1 MSQKSIWPVVGIAL
15 SPLLLALL
23 GVFHPHELT
32 RMNAQSWTTL
42 HLFLLLLFPMLGVNL
57 WWLASGIPGVS
68 AWAIRVMG
76 FFYILYYGALDVLAG
91 IATGLMVQKN
101 MAPDAPQVSALF
113 DTGNTLSQIGVWS
126 FLLGSLVTLF
136 LYWQLVGR
144 RAFLGG
150 LLLIAAALSFLNSH
164 IYFPVGVITMV
175 VMAAGF
181 AFLMHSRTYFR
192 DLTPQ
197 NRK

>member
-1 MSQKSIWPVVGIAL
+1 MSQKSIWPIIGIAL

-23 GVFHPHELT
+23 GLFHPHDLN

-68 AWAIRVMG
+68 AWAIRVLGML
-76 FFYILYYGALDVLAG
+76 YIIYYGALDVLAG

-101 MAPDAPQVSALF
+101 LNPQSSEVLALF
-113 DTGNTLSQIGVWS
+113 NTGNTLSQIGVWS
-126 FLLGSLVTLF
+126 FLLASLVVLF

-150 LLLIAAALSFLNSH
+150 FLLIASAFSFLNSH
-164 IYFPVGVITMV
+164 IYYPVGVITMLL
-175 VMAAGF
+175 MAAGF
-181 AFLMHSRTYFR
+181 ALLMQSRTYFR
-192 DLTPQ
+192 
-197 NRK
+197 